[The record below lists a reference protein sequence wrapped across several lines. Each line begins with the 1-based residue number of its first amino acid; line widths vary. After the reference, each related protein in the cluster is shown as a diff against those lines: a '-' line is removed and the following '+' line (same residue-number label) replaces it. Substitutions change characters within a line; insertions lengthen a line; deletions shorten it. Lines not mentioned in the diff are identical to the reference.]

1 MDCYICKTCGVQY
14 SPTERPPE
22 HCVICED
29 ERQYIGHDGQQ
40 WTTMGELQAAGHRNE
55 IREHE
60 PGLVGVC
67 TEPRV
72 GIGQRALLV
81 QTPAGNLLWDAITYL
96 DDETVRRLNELG
108 GVQAISSSHPHFYGA
123 MVEWARAFGATV
135 WVPEADRQWVTYS
148 DPVVRYWR
156 ASEEVLPGVTLV
168 QTGGHFPG
176 SAVVHWAAGA
186 DGRGALLTGDS
197 ISVVQD
203 RRWLTFM
210 WSYPNTIPLSEL
222 EVRGIAAAVE
232 PYEFERI
239 YGGWWAS
246 ICQSDAKAA
255 VRRSAERYIRHI
267 TSNK

>member
-1 MDCYICKTCGVQY
+1 MESYICKTCGVQY
-14 SPTERPPE
+14 SPTEGPPE
-22 HCVICED
+22 HCIICED

-40 WTTMGELQAAGHRNE
+40 WTTMRELQATGRRNE
-55 IREHE
+55 IRAHE
-60 PGLVGVC
+60 PGLVGIC
-67 TEPRV
+67 TEPHF

-96 DDETVRRLNELG
+96 DDETVRRLNEMG
-108 GVQAISSSHPHFYGA
+108 GIRAISSSHPHFYGA
-123 MVEWARAFGATV
+123 MVDWARAFGATV
-135 WVPEADRQWVTYS
+135 WVPDADREWVTYA
-148 DPVVRYWR
+148 DPSIKHWR
-156 ASEEVLPGVTLV
+156 GSEEVLPGVTLV

-210 WSYPNTIPLSEL
+210 WSYPNTIPLSESQ
-222 EVRGIAAAVE
+222 VRGVVAAVE
-232 PYEFERI
+232 PYEFDRI

-246 ICQSDAKAA
+246 ICEWDAKAA
-255 VRRSAERYIRHI
+255 VRRSAEWYVRHI
-267 TSNK
+267 SGKR